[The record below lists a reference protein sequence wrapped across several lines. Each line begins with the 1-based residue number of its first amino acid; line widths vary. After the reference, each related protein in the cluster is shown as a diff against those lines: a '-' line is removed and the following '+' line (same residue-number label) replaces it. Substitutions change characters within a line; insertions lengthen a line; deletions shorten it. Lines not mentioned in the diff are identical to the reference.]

1 MVTYIKYF
9 NDNDNKNFIARMND
23 DDQNRENLQT

>member
-1 MVTYIKYF
+1 MVTFIKYV
-9 NDNDNKNFIARMND
+9 NDNDNKDFIARMND